1 MTVPGRSGEPAPGA
15 RGLRD
20 EAPDCI
26 DIDLSGLKCP
36 LPVLRTRKALR
47 ALRPG
52 QTLAVT
58 CTDPLAM
65 IDIPNLV
72 REEGARLDA
81 AERLGDTLR
90 FRMTVSAKPPYS

>member
-1 MTVPGRSGEPAPGA
+1 MRLPVGTGVGCVQ
-15 RGLRD
+15 D
-20 EAPDCI
+20 ETD
-26 DIDLSGLKCP
+26 DRVLDLSGLKCP

-47 ALRPG
+47 RLPAGCALV
-52 QTLAVT
+52 VT

-81 AERLGDTLR
+81 TERRGDR
-90 FRMTVSAKPPYS
+90 VHFRISTSAKPPHS

>member
-1 MTVPGRSGEPAPGA
+1 MPDEPDWIE
-15 RGLRD
+15 L
-20 EAPDCI
+20 
-26 DIDLSGLKCP
+26 DLSGLKCP

-47 ALRPG
+47 GLASG
-52 QTLAVT
+52 HTLQVV

-81 AERLGDTLR
+81 AERSGDRLR
-90 FRMTVSAKPPYS
+90 FRITASVKPPHS

>member
-1 MTVPGRSGEPAPGA
+1 MQ
-15 RGLRD
+15 D
-20 EAPDCI
+20 ETDSVAL
-26 DIDLSGLKCP
+26 DLSGLKCP

-47 ALRPG
+47 R
-52 QTLAVT
+52 LAAGRILVVT

-81 AERLGDTLR
+81 AQRHGDRLC
-90 FRMTVSAKPPYS
+90 FRIARSAMPPQS